1 MKKAYL
7 KLSLK
12 MHPDKNPNDPK
23 AQVQGPNPKLFDK
36 PARAH
41 FESRRKPSGMDPKP

>member
-12 MHPDKNPNDPK
+12 MHPDKNPNDPQ
-23 AQVQGPNPKLFDK
+23 AQVQGPNPKLFEK
-36 PARAH
+36 T
-41 FESRRKPSGMDPKP
+41 SSGAF